1 MKSLRFV
8 GSSLDDLRHFPAAA
22 RRQAGFE
29 LDALQR
35 GLDPADWKPMKAV
48 GPGVREIRIHVQG
61 EWRII
66 YVASF
71 AEAVYV
77 LHSFGK
83 KTQKTRQADIELA
96 AARYRQI
103 AGEP

>member
-1 MKSLRFV
+1 
-8 GSSLDDLRHFPAAA
+8 
-22 RRQAGFE
+22 
-29 LDALQR
+29 
-35 GLDPADWKPMKAV
+35 MKAV
-48 GPGVREIRIHVQG
+48 GAGVREIRIHVQG

-77 LHSFGK
+77 LHSFRK

-96 AARYRQI
+96 AARFRQI